1 MDTAN
6 DLGYTQYTS
15 VVEGIH
21 TMTRAV
27 DVFIP
32 IFELIAIVLCVG
44 VVFILINFS
53 SRMIKDKMHEI
64 GILKALGA
72 QNGTVGTVFGLQVVL
87 IALLTCILS
96 VVGYYYFIDIA
107 NDVLIESLKRLAPT
121 HIVLDLDFLTFQWG
135 IALQNCIL
143 VTVLALVALIPSM
156 IKVKIIKP
164 VKIIKTKD

>member
-1 MDTAN
+1 M
-6 DLGYTQYTS
+6 
-15 VVEGIH
+15 
-21 TMTRAV
+21 
-27 DVFIP
+27 
-32 IFELIAIVLCVG
+32 
-44 VVFILINFS
+44 
-53 SRMIKDKMHEI
+53 
-64 GILKALGA
+64 
-72 QNGTVGTVFGLQVVL
+72 L